1 MLKEQQRIYLIGC
14 VCDPSFVWFLWAKLR
29 LCARTDLQTFR
40 CGRNNKGFIWFGRVC
55 DPSLVWF
62 LWAKRRLCARTDLQ
76 TFRRGR
82 KTKDWFDW
90 AVCVT
95 ELVWFLWAKF
105 RFQFKNW
112 PLDFQRKARIDF
124 ICVCVRERERERGI
138 FCVWLLETIS
148 SFAKE
153 EEEVFASAEEK
164 NPCCLVRPFSQVCLI
179 LFPFEFCQLCLTFVI
194 LDSITFCKDF
204 ERAPYVER
212 KFSAGSKTE
221 ELSRHDQ
228 SLSCSDKRGHL
239 HCISL

>member
-1 MLKEQQRIYLIGC
+1 MLKEQQRIYLIDC
-14 VCDPSFVWFLWAKLR
+14 VCDPSLVWFLWAKLR

-124 ICVCVRERERERGI
+124 ICVRVCVRERGGGDFLCVIVGDDFFFWERRGRSLRE
-138 FCVWLLETIS
+138 CRRKELLFFS
-148 SFAKE
+148 AAF
-153 EEEVFASAEEK
+153 FASLLDFISFRILSILSHVCYAWFDYILQGFRTYSLRREK
-164 NPCCLVRPFSQVCLI
+164 VFRRIENWR
-179 LFPFEFCQLCLTFVI
+179 TF
-194 LDSITFCKDF
+194 
-204 ERAPYVER
+204 
-212 KFSAGSKTE
+212 
-221 ELSRHDQ
+221 
-228 SLSCSDKRGHL
+228 
-239 HCISL
+239 

>member
-1 MLKEQQRIYLIGC
+1 VIQVL
-14 VCDPSFVWFLWAKLR
+14 CDFLWAKLR

-76 TFRRGR
+76 TFRCGR

-112 PLDFQRKARIDF
+112 PLDFREKQGLISF
-124 ICVCVRERERERGI
+124 VYVREREREGGLGDFLCVIVGDDFFFWERRGRSLRE
-138 FCVWLLETIS
+138 CRRKELLFFS
-148 SFAKE
+148 AAF
-153 EEEVFASAEEK
+153 FASLLDFISFRILSIVSHVCYAWFDCILQGFRTFSLRREK
-164 NPCCLVRPFSQVCLI
+164 FFRRIESWR
-179 LFPFEFCQLCLTFVI
+179 TF
-194 LDSITFCKDF
+194 
-204 ERAPYVER
+204 
-212 KFSAGSKTE
+212 
-221 ELSRHDQ
+221 
-228 SLSCSDKRGHL
+228 
-239 HCISL
+239 

>member
-1 MLKEQQRIYLIGC
+1 MLKEQQRIYLIDC
-14 VCDPSFVWFLWAKLR
+14 VCDPSLVWFLWAKLR

-112 PLDFQRKARIDF
+112 PLDFQRKQGLISFVYVSERE
-124 ICVCVRERERERGI
+124 RERERERG
-138 FCVWLLETIS
+138 FFVCDCWGRFLLLGKKRKKS
-148 SFAKE
+148 SRVPK
-153 EEEVFASAEEK
+153 
-164 NPCCLVRPFSQVCLI
+164 
-179 LFPFEFCQLCLTFVI
+179 
-194 LDSITFCKDF
+194 
-204 ERAPYVER
+204 
-212 KFSAGSKTE
+212 
-221 ELSRHDQ
+221 
-228 SLSCSDKRGHL
+228 KRTPVL
-239 HCISL
+239 

>member
-14 VCDPSFVWFLWAKLR
+14 VCNPSFVWFLWAKLR

-76 TFRRGR
+76 TFRCGR

-112 PLDFQRKARIDF
+112 PLDFQRKARIDLRVIVGDDF
-124 ICVCVRERERERGI
+124 FFCERRGRSLRECWRKEP
-138 FCVWLLETIS
+138 LLFS
-148 SFAKE
+148 AAF
-153 EEEVFASAEEK
+153 FASLLDFISFRILSIVSHVCYSWFDYILQGFRTCSLRREK
-164 NPCCLVRPFSQVCLI
+164 VFRRIENWR
-179 LFPFEFCQLCLTFVI
+179 TF
-194 LDSITFCKDF
+194 
-204 ERAPYVER
+204 
-212 KFSAGSKTE
+212 
-221 ELSRHDQ
+221 
-228 SLSCSDKRGHL
+228 
-239 HCISL
+239 